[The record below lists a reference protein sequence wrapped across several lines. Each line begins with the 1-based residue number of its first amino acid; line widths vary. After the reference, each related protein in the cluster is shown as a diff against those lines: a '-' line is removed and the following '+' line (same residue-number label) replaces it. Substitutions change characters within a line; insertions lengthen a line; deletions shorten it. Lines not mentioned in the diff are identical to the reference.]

1 MQKKVIYAGTFDP
14 ITHGHLDIIQR
25 AASLFDRL
33 IVAVAH
39 NPSKNPLLSLPQ
51 RVELVQKST
60 AHLTNVEVLG
70 FSGLLADFAR
80 EQGAVSLIRGI
91 RGSDDID
98 YEIQLAQLNHKLS
111 GSLETLFF
119 PPAVQWRYL
128 SSTMV
133 REIFRHN
140 GDITPFVP
148 AAVSEWIT
156 LSVEDNFLQNGSQ
169 NETR

>member
-14 ITHGHLDIIQR
+14 ITNGHLDIIRR
-25 AASLFDRL
+25 ACRLFDKVV
-33 IVAVAH
+33 VAVAH
-39 NPSKNPLLSLPQ
+39 NPSKNPLFQLEQ
-51 RVELVQKST
+51 RVELVRQST
-60 AHLTNVEVLG
+60 LGLANVDVQG
-70 FSGLLADFAR
+70 FSGLLADFAL

-98 YEIQLAQLNHKLS
+98 YEIQLAQLNHKLA

-119 PPAVQWRYL
+119 PPAVEWRYL

-133 REIFRHN
+133 REIYRHQ

-148 AAVSEWIT
+148 PAVT
-156 LSVEDNFLQNGSQ
+156 AFLKRSV
-169 NETR
+169 